1 MQLTLGRASARLIPL
16 ITHQRSRAGFP
27 LTALSTHAAQ
37 SASTITPPLLSD
49 HPNNNVPASVA
60 AKVGRNLHKQ
70 PDHPLN
76 IIKTRIE
83 DFFKETPVL
92 HNKPQFEVYDSL
104 PPVVKITDNF
114 DSLLIPPE
122 HVSRKATDTY
132 YVDDVHVLR
141 THTR

>member
-1 MQLTLGRASARLIPL
+1 MAFCLL
-16 ITHQRSRAGFP
+16 
-27 LTALSTHAAQ
+27 
-37 SASTITPPLLSD
+37 PLLQC
-49 HPNNNVPASVA
+49 ASRSVIVCA
-60 AKVGRNLHKQ
+60 FLTFVFSATYIAV
-70 PDHPLN
+70 
-76 IIKTRIE
+76 IRIE

>member
-1 MQLTLGRASARLIPL
+1 MISVL
-16 ITHQRSRAGFP
+16 
-27 LTALSTHAAQ
+27 
-37 SASTITPPLLSD
+37 PLLYLWSPSRSLIYTIYLT
-49 HPNNNVPASVA
+49 HFLA
-60 AKVGRNLHKQ
+60 ATH
-70 PDHPLN
+70 
-76 IIKTRIE
+76 IAFTYIAAIRIE

-132 YVDDVHVLR
+132 YVDDAHVLR
-141 THTR
+141 THTRY

>member
-1 MQLTLGRASARLIPL
+1 
-16 ITHQRSRAGFP
+16 
-27 LTALSTHAAQ
+27 
-37 SASTITPPLLSD
+37 LLAVS
-49 HPNNNVPASVA
+49 
-60 AKVGRNLHKQ
+60 
-70 PDHPLN
+70 
-76 IIKTRIE
+76 RIE